1 MIQRKLPV
9 IFVARSAA
17 ALILAAVVPMLIA
30 SPSAAMS
37 PAASAS
43 TDPGPKVT
51 REIKGSLPT
60 HDGQRLHLV
69 TELGNVRVHTGSSG
83 KVEYHITLGTDAS
96 DPDSQKLL
104 KDFELAAHP
113 TPDGVSL
120 RGEISGN
127 GCSGH
132 LWVTFDVSVPDAY
145 NIDVTSHGGNIE
157 TENVD
162 GRALLTTS
170 GGNISAGS
178 VNGFAH
184 FETGGGHITVKDV
197 SGDFFASTGGGHI
210 TAGSISG
217 NASLH
222 TGGGHI
228 RVVSIGGIAKLD
240 TGEGGN
246 ISVEKSGGGL
256 TADTR
261 GGQIEVG
268 EAGGQVHARTGGGG
282 IRVVRSSGPTNLE
295 SVRGSIYLTQVNSA
309 VRASTNAGG
318 ITAWL
323 GPDGKLPAGCDLHS
337 ADGDIV
343 VYIPKELQLTIDAA
357 IQQGEDHRL
366 VVDPAFP
373 LKVSYDD
380 VSNGSHIVRAAGTLN
395 GGGEVLRLRTVAGN
409 IRIVMSDANRQL
421 QVYKLQMDQLQ
432 KRLVEI
438 QKEFEKQTSNDDSNE
453 SN

>member
-1 MIQRKLPV
+1 MIQRKLPRNYKPRIAV
-9 IFVARSAA
+9 PV
-17 ALILAAVVPMLIA
+17 ILAAILPVLIA
-30 SPSAAMS
+30 LPLAAKCR
-37 PAASAS
+37 AVTAS

-83 KVEYHITLGTDAS
+83 KVEYRITLGTDAS

-127 GCSGH
+127 GCTGH

-145 NIDVTSHGGNIE
+145 NLDVTSHGGNIE
-157 TENVD
+157 TEDVD

-210 TAGSISG
+210 TAGAISG

-380 VSNGSHIVRAAGTLN
+380 VSNGSRVVRAAGTLN

-409 IRIVMSDANRQL
+409 IQIVMSDANRQL

-438 QKEFEKQTSNDDSNE
+438 QKEFKEQTSNDDSKD